1 MNDIMKTISS
11 LEESGFLIKDVSKTI
26 KDEAKQQ
33 NVGFL
38 SML

>member
-33 NVGFL
+33 HVGFL

>member
-11 LEESGFLIKDVSKTI
+11 LEESGFLIKDVSKTM

>member
-1 MNDIMKTISS
+1 MNDIMKRISS